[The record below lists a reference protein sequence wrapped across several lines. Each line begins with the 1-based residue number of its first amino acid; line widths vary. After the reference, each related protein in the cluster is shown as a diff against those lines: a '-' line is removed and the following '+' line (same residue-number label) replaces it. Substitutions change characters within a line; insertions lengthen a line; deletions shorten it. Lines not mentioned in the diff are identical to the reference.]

1 MRMLKR
7 REDRKTCEQTGQY
20 MRLQRPFRPQN
31 SPLTPSPNLEELYE
45 GVERSIYISRA
56 GKGVHEEEEEIG
68 QRRQRK
74 RMTQQVDFNAFADI
88 HVRS

>member
-1 MRMLKR
+1 MRVWRGVFISL
-7 REDRKTCEQTGQY
+7 GQ
-20 MRLQRPFRPQN
+20 
-31 SPLTPSPNLEELYE
+31 E
-45 GVERSIYISRA
+45 
-56 GKGVHEEEEEIG
+56 KGVHEEGEEIG